1 MVAAHPLR
9 TLLVAAVLLGAT
21 QVACADRLALWHIV
35 HDQCVADFTRTGNPA
50 PCQAVRIADG
60 VERGDAVL
68 KDLVGATQFL
78 LLPTARVTGIEDP
91 AVLAPDAPNYFAEAW
106 RAIGLVAQN
115 AHASLPRDALSLAVN
130 ATMGRTQDQLHI
142 HLDCVR
148 TDVRDTL
155 RGAAGSLG
163 KAWAPLPEA
172 LGGRRF
178 QAMRIDGEGLEA
190 ANPFRLLADGMPGAA
205 AAMGQH
211 TLVVVG
217 MTFAGPTPGFVLLDG
232 QTDLLHGDRGN
243 GEDLQDHDCAVAR
256 GK

>member
-1 MVAAHPLR
+1 MFTARPLR
-9 TLLVAAVLLGAT
+9 TLLIAAVVLGAAQT
-21 QVACADRLALWHIV
+21 ACADRLTLWNIV
-35 HDQCVADFTRTGNPA
+35 HDRCVAGFTATGNPA

-60 VERGDAVL
+60 VERGDVVL

-78 LLPTARVTGIEDP
+78 LIPTARVTGIEDP
-91 AVLAPDAPNYFAEAW
+91 AALAPDAPNYFAAAW

-115 AHASLPRDALSLAVN
+115 AHATLPRDALSLAIN
-130 ATMGRTQDQLHI
+130 ASMGRTQDQLHI

-155 RGAAGSLG
+155 RRAAGSFG
-163 KAWAPLPEA
+163 KAWTPLPEA
-172 LGGRRF
+172 IDGRRF
-178 QAMRIDGEGLEA
+178 QAMRIDGESLEA
-190 ANPFRLLADGMPGAA
+190 ANPFRLLADGVPGAA

-217 MTFAGPTPGFVLLDG
+217 MTFAGPAPGFVLLDG
-232 QTDLLHGDRGN
+232 QTDLLRGDRGN